1 MTSQVKSAPFHKL
14 GDRWRLANKR
24 LVLPVLLVAM
34 LAAPA
39 TRELT
44 VSVLADAFWQVAAYV
59 AITLALY
66 HWLSERLNHQSAF
79 TLRLKNSRRY
89 QVVFASVMGAL
100 PGCGGA
106 IIVITQFVRGQL
118 SFGSVVAVLTATMGD
133 AAFLLLAAKPSTG
146 LFIISIGLVV
156 GMLSGWLVDTLH
168 GSAFLQPQHSEAT
181 AACCRA
187 TSSGYQVPAVR
198 WQGTF
203 WQWLLIPSAVI
214 ALMGSFQLN
223 TDALLHLPEGSITVL
238 GAFFAL
244 VAMLLWSLSRDI
256 QGYQDA
262 VSEDPKSDKAS
273 LFQRVAQ
280 DTNFVTTWVISAFL
294 CFEVAIK
301 LTGWDIAASLS
312 HWSAAL
318 PLAGVLIG
326 LIPGC
331 GPQILITSF
340 YLHGAIP
347 ISAQLGN
354 ALSNDGDALFP
365 AIALAPKAAL
375 IATLYSSLP
384 ALFVAYSYYYFFE

>member
-1 MTSQVKSAPFHKL
+1 MTSQVKSAPLQKL
-14 GDRWRLANKR
+14 GVRWRLANKR
-24 LVLPVLLVAM
+24 LILPVVLMAM

-44 VSVLADAFWQVAAYV
+44 ISVLADAFWQVAAYV

-66 HWLSERLNHQSAF
+66 HWLSQKLNHQSAF
-79 TLRLKNSRRY
+79 TVRLKNSRHY
-89 QVVFASVMGAL
+89 QVIFASVMGAL

-133 AAFLLLAAKPSTG
+133 AAFLLLAAQPATG
-146 LFIISIGLVV
+146 LFMIMIGLVV
-156 GMLSGWLVDTLH
+156 GMLSGWLVDAIHGRTYLH
-168 GSAFLQPQHSEAT
+168 PQRQESAPSCCRKFSSHEQAT
-181 AACCRA
+181 A
-187 TSSGYQVPAVR
+187 VR
-198 WQGTF
+198 LQGAF

-214 ALMGSFQLN
+214 AVMGSFQLN

-244 VAMLLWSLSRDI
+244 AAMLLWSLSRDI
-256 QGYQDA
+256 QGYQET
-262 VSEDPKSDKAS
+262 VSEDAKSEKAS

-280 DTNFVTTWVISAFL
+280 DTNFVTTWVIGAFL
-294 CFEVAIK
+294 CFEVTMK

-312 HWSAAL
+312 HWRAAL

-347 ISAQLGN
+347 LSAQLGN

-375 IATLYSSLP
+375 IATVYSSLP

>member
-1 MTSQVKSAPFHKL
+1 MTSQVKSAPLQKL
-14 GDRWRLANKR
+14 GYRWRLANKR
-24 LVLPVLLVAM
+24 LVLPVLLIAM

-66 HWLSERLNHQSAF
+66 HWLSQKLSHQSAL
-79 TLRLKNSRRY
+79 TLELKSSRRY
-89 QVVFASVMGAL
+89 QVIFASVMGAL

-106 IIVITQFVRGQL
+106 IIVITQFVRGQM

-133 AAFLLLAAKPSTG
+133 AAFLLLAAKPATG
-146 LFIISIGLVV
+146 LFIVSIGLIV

-168 GSAFLQPQHSEAT
+168 SGAFLQPQSPET
-181 AACCRA
+181 TVSCCRA
-187 TSSGYQVPAVR
+187 TSSRLQAPAVR

-214 ALMGSFQLN
+214 AVMGSFQLN
-223 TDALLHLPEGSITVL
+223 TDAFFHLPEGSITVM
-238 GAFFAL
+238 GALFAL

-256 QGYQDA
+256 QGYRDA
-262 VSEDPKSDKAS
+262 VSEDPKPDKAS
-273 LFQRVAQ
+273 LFERVAQ

-294 CFEVAIK
+294 CFEVTMK
-301 LTGWDIAASLS
+301 LTGWDIAESLS
-312 HWSAAL
+312 HWSATL

-340 YLHGAIP
+340 YLHGAVP
-347 ISAQLGN
+347 MSAQLGN

-375 IATLYSSLP
+375 IASVYSSLP